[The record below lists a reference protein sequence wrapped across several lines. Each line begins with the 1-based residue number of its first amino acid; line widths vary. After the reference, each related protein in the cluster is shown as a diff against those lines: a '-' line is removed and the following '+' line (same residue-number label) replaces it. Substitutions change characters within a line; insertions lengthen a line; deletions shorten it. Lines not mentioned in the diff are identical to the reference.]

1 MDVYSL
7 KVIAAILGTVGCVV
21 FGLLCW
27 LAWCPFFKSFPRSR
41 TYIHQ
46 LKENRD
52 ALSRTNSQ
60 LDQQTAKLQLLLSR
74 IESTR
79 EAAHEVEDRV
89 AQLRAEID
97 FMLNP
102 GISYHSIPNIDSTFE
117 VFTLELAPTGV
128 MMREDIVPQLSRA
141 DSIGLRLLNSHY
153 V

>member
-1 MDVYSL
+1 MCVTCLNYYLARPHFYKQLEIHRS
-7 KVIAAILGTVGCVV
+7 AIRATDY
-21 FGLLCW
+21 
-27 LAWCPFFKSFPRSR
+27 RIIQER
-41 TYIHQ
+41 
-46 LKENRD
+46 
-52 ALSRTNSQ
+52 
-60 LDQQTAKLQLLLSR
+60 AKLQILLLR

-79 EAAHEVEDRV
+79 QAAQKAKDYV

-128 MMREDIVPQLSRA
+128 MMREDLVPQLSRA
-141 DSIGLRLLNSHY
+141 DSIGFRLLNSHY